1 MNLCSLIGH
10 LKSESAI
17 RPTRLEVD
25 LEAVCENAAALHRVS
40 GGVEVFA
47 VVKADAYGHGAVP
60 VARALDAAGRVA
72 GFAVSLVEEGTQLR
86 EAGIESPIL
95 VMGPALDGGYY
106 ELIGRDMLAMVTD
119 PSDLSR
125 LAEIGRRRGRPIDV
139 HLKVDTGMGRL
150 GIGMEEVEP
159 LVEKTLAAGGVNITG
174 IATHFACADIDDPGD
189 PQCMTNEQLR
199 QLRVAVAAAKHAG
212 ASPTTVH
219 AANSAATLR
228 FPKARADL
236 VRPGLAVY
244 GSGDAED
251 LGGQGFRPVVRLVT
265 QVVQLRDVPVGTAV
279 SYGAL
284 WRAQRPSRLAI
295 LPIGYADG
303 VPKRLTGRA
312 EVLIRGQRCPVVGA
326 VCMDIAVVDVTE
338 LGDAAQVGDEV
349 VLLGSQ
355 GNAAIRVSEFAER
368 AGLIPWEVTC
378 GITKRVPR
386 VHLYA

>member
-1 MNLCSLIGH
+1 MNLCSLIEP
-10 LKSESAI
+10 LQAEAAI

-60 VARALDAAGRVA
+60 VARALDAAGRVS

-106 ELIGRDMLAMVTD
+106 ELIGRNMLAMITD
-119 PSDLSR
+119 PADLAR

-150 GIGMEEVEP
+150 GIGMDDVAP
-159 LVEKTLAAGGVNITG
+159 LIERTLAKGGVNITG
-174 IATHFACADIDDPGD
+174 IATHFACADIDDPDD
-189 PQCMTNEQLR
+189 PTCMTNEQLR
-199 QLRVAVAAAKHAG
+199 QLEIAVAAARGAG
-212 ASPTTVH
+212 ATPSKVH

-228 FPKARADL
+228 FPSARADL
-236 VRPGLAVY
+236 VRPGLAIY

-251 LGGQGFRPVVRLVT
+251 MGGQGFRPVVRLVT
-265 QVVQLRDVPVGTAV
+265 QVVQLRDVPAGTAV

-284 WRAQRPSRLAI
+284 WKAKRQSRLAI

-303 VPKRLTGRA
+303 VPKSLTGRA
-312 EVLIRGQRCPVVGA
+312 EVLIRNRRCPVVGA
-326 VCMDIAVVDVTE
+326 VCMDITVVDVTA
-338 LGDAAQVGDEV
+338 LGDAARVGDEV
-349 VLLGSQ
+349 VLLGAQ
-355 GNAAIRVSEFAER
+355 GAAAIRVSEYAER

>member
-1 MNLCSLIGH
+1 MKLCSLIGTVQADA
-10 LKSESAI
+10 AI

-40 GGVEVFA
+40 GGVDVFA

-60 VARALDAAGRVA
+60 VARALAAAGRVA

-86 EAGIESPIL
+86 EAGIEIPIL

-119 PSDLSR
+119 PADLDR

-150 GIGMEEVEP
+150 GIAVDEVQG
-159 LVEKTLAAGGVNITG
+159 LVSRILAAGGVNVTG
-174 IATHFACADIDDPGD
+174 IATHFACADIDDPAD
-189 PQCMTNEQLR
+189 ESCMTNEQLR
-199 QLRVAVAAAKHAG
+199 ELEGALVAARAAG
-212 ASPTTVH
+212 AQPNVVH
-219 AANSAATLR
+219 AANSAAALR
-228 FPKARADL
+228 FPAARADL

-244 GSGDAED
+244 GSGHAEECVE
-251 LGGQGFRPVVRLVT
+251 QGFRSVVRLVT
-265 QVVQLRDVPVGTAV
+265 EVVQLRDVRAGTAV

-284 WRAQRPSRLAI
+284 WRAQQPSRLAI

-303 VPKRLTGRA
+303 VPKRLTGHA

-326 VCMDIAVVDVTE
+326 VCMDITVVDVTA
-338 LGDAAQVGDEV
+338 LGDAATVGDEV
-349 VLLGSQ
+349 VLLGAQES
-355 GNAAIRVSEFAER
+355 ACIRVSEFAER
-368 AGLIPWEVTC
+368 AGVIPYEVTC